1 MTKAKSIRV
10 LELREITLAKV
21 EYKGSFQGI
30 GKAYRK
36 LMNWA
41 RTNGFTNS
49 KTNKTLTIYHDD
61 PNEVGMNNVRQSACI
76 ITHKAFEPTDEIKKI
91 KFNAGKCA
99 VGRYE
104 ISFFEF
110 KDAWTEM
117 FNWIDKNGLKIS
129 EKDAFEVYQNNSN
142 THPKK
147 KTVIDICVPIE

>member
-1 MTKAKSIRV
+1 MTKAKNIRV
-10 LELREITLAKV
+10 LELRNITLAKV

-30 GKAYRK
+30 GKAYKK

-41 RTNGFTNS
+41 RANGFTNS

-61 PNEVGMNNVRQSACI
+61 PNEVGINNVRQSACI
-76 ITHKAFEPTDEIKKI
+76 ITDKPFEPNDGIKKSE
-91 KFNAGKCA
+91 FCAGKCA

-117 FNWIDKNGLKIS
+117 FDWINKNDLKVS
-129 EKDAFEVYQNNSN
+129 KKDAFEVYQNNSN

>member
-1 MTKAKSIRV
+1 MTKAKNIRV

-30 GKAYRK
+30 GKAYGK

-41 RTNGFTNS
+41 RTNGFTDS

-76 ITHKAFEPTDEIKKI
+76 ITDKPFEPKGEIKKTVL
-91 KFNAGKCA
+91 NAGKCA

-110 KDAWTEM
+110 KKAWTEM
-117 FNWIDKNGLKIS
+117 FEWIDQNDLKVS

-147 KTVIDICVPIE
+147 KTVIDICIPIE

>member
-1 MTKAKSIRV
+1 MTTAKNIRV

-30 GKAYRK
+30 GKAYGK

-41 RTNGFTNS
+41 RANGFSNS

-61 PNEVGMNNVRQSACI
+61 PNEVGMNNVRQSACV
-76 ITHKAFEPTDEIKKI
+76 ITDKPFEPTNGIKKAEL
-91 KFNAGKCA
+91 KAGKCA

-104 ISFFEF
+104 ISYFEF
-110 KDAWTEM
+110 RKAWIEM
-117 FNWIDKNGLKIS
+117 FEWINRNELKVS

-142 THPKK
+142 THPNKK
-147 KTVIDICVPIE
+147 CIVDICIPIE